1 MEDMTGKIYGDLTVI
16 KFSHY
21 DKKRNSYW
29 LCKCSCGK
37 EKIVRRTHLISGGV
51 SSCGCQKPI
60 KCGNAS
66 RKHGVWA
73 KNKRIYKIW
82 ECMNRSCYNEQN
94 PNYPWYGGKGVTV
107 CEEWKNDILSFYTW
121 AISSGYTDELT
132 IDRIN
137 CNGNYEPTNCRWI
150 PFKEQCL
157 NTTRTTEVT
166 IDGVTDTISH
176 WLKFFDTPTKIFR
189 HRLKDGYNLLEAIR
203 GKQ

>member
-1 MEDMTGKIYGDLTVI
+1 MKDITGKIYGDLTVI

-29 LCKCSCGK
+29 LCKCSCGND
-37 EKIVRRTHLISGGV
+37 KIVRRNHLISGGV

-82 ECMNRSCYNEQN
+82 ECMNRRCYNEQN
-94 PNYPWYGGKGVTV
+94 PNYPWYDGKGVTV

-132 IDRIN
+132 LDRIN
-137 CNGNYEPTNCRWI
+137 CNGNYEPSNCRWI

-157 NTTRTTEVT
+157 NTVRTTKVT
-166 IDGVTDTISH
+166 IDGVSNTITH
-176 WLKFFDTPTKIFR
+176 WLDFFNTPAEIFR
-189 HRLKDGYNLLEAIR
+189 HRLKVGYNLLDAIR
-203 GKQ
+203 GKR

>member
-37 EKIVRRTHLISGGV
+37 EKIVRRSHLISGGV

-82 ECMNRSCYNEQN
+82 ECMNRRCYNEQN

-137 CNGNYEPTNCRWI
+137 CNGNYEPANCRWI

-189 HRLKDGYNLLEAIR
+189 YRLKDGYNLLDAIR